1 MNEYDDFEGDGRG
14 GTGRGACRSAREVGC
29 GEDTLDVT
37 LSRSTVA
44 LHHPARPPGPRA
56 RATANRPIEARGL
69 QAVSRPDDDDD
80 ATILVS
86 EPPGSGNV
94 YGKEGASASQDG
106 FDISEGRRVLRSFQV
121 LRTEWGWVAGCD

>member
-44 LHHPARPPGPRA
+44 LHHSARPPGPRA
-56 RATANRPIEARGL
+56 RATGNRPIETRGL
-69 QAVSRPDDDDD
+69 VLRPDGDD
-80 ATILVS
+80 ASILVS
-86 EPPGSGNV
+86 EPPGSENV
-94 YGKEGASASQDG
+94 CGKEGASAS
-106 FDISEGRRVLRSFQV
+106 
-121 LRTEWGWVAGCD
+121 